1 MLPVETLAQKRP
13 LTDLMRFSKHLPLS
27 AAKENLRRLV
37 AIRAI
42 ALLVLMAG
50 VYYAHS
56 YLGAPLR
63 YNLLALL
70 ISVMLLVAVFTVF
83 RLRLSWPVTDIEYF
97 VQLALDV
104 IALTLLLYF
113 AGGSTNP
120 FISYYLV
127 LLTISAATLP
137 WRYTWWIAASSIAA
151 YSFLLFFY
159 HPLTPVANAMMM
171 DHVQPK
177 ESFFSLHIVGMW
189 LTFVA
194 SALLIT
200 YFVVKMAQAIRDQGE
215 VLARRRET
223 ALHDEQL
230 LAVAT
235 LAAGA
240 AHELNTPLSTMA
252 VVIGDLLQEQ
262 ANNAELLEDLKILE
276 SQVQACKYSLQNMVE
291 KSEAST
297 RETGERV
304 AVVTYI
310 HSLLE
315 RWQLMRPEV
324 HSQFFLETAGES
336 PYLRVDET
344 MNQAIINLLNNAGDA
359 SPQQVDI
366 GLSWDLEKMLLTIR
380 DYGEGIPM
388 AIAEQI
394 GKPFVTT
401 KRKGIG
407 LGLFLSHATVAR
419 FKGQV
424 ALYNHE
430 QGGTLTELSVP
441 LEKAESC

>member
-1 MLPVETLAQKRP
+1 
-13 LTDLMRFSKHLPLS
+13 MRFSKQLPLS
-27 AAKENLRRLV
+27 AAKENLRRLI
-37 AIRAI
+37 AIRGL
-42 ALLVLMAG
+42 ALLVLMTG

-63 YNLLALL
+63 YHLLML
-70 ISVMLLVAVFTVF
+70 IISLMLLVAVASVF
-83 RLRLSWPVTDIEYF
+83 RLRLPWPVTDVEYF
-97 VQLALDV
+97 FQLALDV
-104 IALTLLLYF
+104 FALTLLLYF

-137 WRYTWWIAASSIAA
+137 WLYTWLIAASTIAA
-151 YSFLLFFY
+151 YSFLVFFY
-159 HPLTPVANAMMM
+159 QPLTAATNAMVM
-171 DHVQPK
+171 DHTLQR
-177 ESFFSLHIVGMW
+177 ESLFSLHILGMW
-189 LTFVA
+189 ITFVA

-200 YFVVKMAQAIRDQGE
+200 YFVVKMAQAIREQDD
-215 VLARRRET
+215 VLVRSRES

-252 VVIGDLLQEQ
+252 VVIDDLLHEQ
-262 ANNAELLEDLKILE
+262 ADNAELREDLKILA
-276 SQVQACKYSLQNMVE
+276 SQVQACTRSLQNMLE
-291 KSEAST
+291 KSAAST
-297 RETGERV
+297 SETGEK
-304 AVVTYI
+304 VVLVDYI
-310 HSLLE
+310 QSLID
-315 RWQLMRPEV
+315 RWQLMRPDV
-324 HSQFFLETAGES
+324 RSQFHLESNGAS
-336 PYLRVDET
+336 PHLRVDET

-359 SPQQVDI
+359 SPERVDI
-366 GLSWDLEKMLLTIR
+366 ELSWDRENMLLTIR
-380 DYGEGIPM
+380 DYGAGIPLALADKM
-388 AIAEQI
+388 

-419 FKGQV
+419 FNGQV

-430 QGGTLTELSVP
+430 EGGTLAELSMP
-441 LEKAESC
+441 LELWSKFE

>member
-1 MLPVETLAQKRP
+1 
-13 LTDLMRFSKHLPLS
+13 MRFSKQLPLS
-27 AAKENLRRLV
+27 AAKENLRRLI
-37 AIRAI
+37 AIRAL

-56 YLGAPLR
+56 NLAAPLR
-63 YNLLALL
+63 YNLLLVI
-70 ISVMLLVAVFTVF
+70 ISFMLLVAVVTVF
-83 RLRLSWPVTDIEYF
+83 RLRLAWPVTDVEYF
-97 VQLALDV
+97 IQLALDV
-104 IALTLLLYF
+104 LALTLLLYF

-137 WRYTWWIAASSIAA
+137 WRYTWLIAAATITA
-151 YSFLLFFY
+151 YSFLVFFY
-159 HPLTPVANAMMM
+159 QPLTSAANAMVM
-171 DHVQPK
+171 DHTLHR
-177 ESFFSLHIVGMW
+177 ESFFSLHILGMW

-200 YFVVKMAQAIRDQGE
+200 YFVVKMAQAIREQDE
-215 VLARRRET
+215 VLARSREST
-223 ALHDEQL
+223 LHDEQL

-252 VVIGDLLQEQ
+252 VVIGDLINEQ
-262 ANNAELLEDLKILE
+262 ANNTELLEDLKILE
-276 SQVQACKYSLQNMVE
+276 SQVQACTRSLRNMLE

-297 RETGERV
+297 SEAGEK
-304 AVVTYI
+304 VVLVDYI
-310 HSLLE
+310 QALLE
-315 RWQLMRPEV
+315 RWQLMRPDV
-324 HSQFFLETAGES
+324 RSQFCLESNGAS
-336 PYLRVDET
+336 PYLRIDET

-359 SPQQVDI
+359 SPEQVDI
-366 GLSWDLEKMLLTIR
+366 GLSWDQEKMLLTIR
-380 DYGEGIPM
+380 DYGSGIPLALADKM
-388 AIAEQI
+388 

-419 FKGQV
+419 FNGQV

-430 QGGTLTELSVP
+430 EGGTLAELSMP
-441 LEKAESC
+441 LEPLE